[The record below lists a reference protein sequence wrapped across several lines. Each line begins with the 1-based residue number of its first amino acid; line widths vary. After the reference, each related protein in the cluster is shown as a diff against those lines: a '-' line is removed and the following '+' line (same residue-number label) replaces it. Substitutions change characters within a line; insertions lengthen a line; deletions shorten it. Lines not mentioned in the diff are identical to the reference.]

1 MWKLWYSCCIRYES
15 ELPSRL
21 PFSVKRSS
29 SHSKYFVDKERQAK
43 WGNVIYRMSQKGF
56 LWDASKNCCFLCFKK
71 QANYLSVAKTN
82 MSIDKLIPLLFF
94 FCELRCHGQRH
105 Y

>member
-1 MWKLWYSCCIRYES
+1 MLRQSGNECGSCGIVAVSGMNPNC
-15 ELPSRL
+15 LPSRL

-94 FCELRCHGQRH
+94 FVN
-105 Y
+105 